1 MGWNPISGAVNFVK
15 DAFKGYTGQLQYE
28 LGVDTNR
35 QNLEL
40 ANTQVQRRKEDLIAA
55 GMNPALAADG
65 QGAAVT
71 MQTPEAPNMIGG
83 AMNAAQ
89 AILGMKQLKE
99 AILGQQKQN
108 NLTDSQI
115 AANHQSMLSTAED
128 IKAKRFDLME
138 RLYNFEKYKEAGVP
152 TNASSPV
159 KTVASIK
166 SAWQDFLKKHGIDTE
181 QAAKEWEAIQDSF
194 GDNSPADVLI
204 DSLTDKY
211 NKAAFERQE
220 SAGKRAATKEAI
232 NNLRELEKYKRSGQA
247 QIDRERREYLQ
258 KHHWRKGNP
267 WD

>member
-1 MGWNPISGAVNFVK
+1 MGWNPISAAVNFAK

-40 ANTQVQRRKEDLIAA
+40 ANNQVQRRKADLIAA
-55 GMNPALAADG
+55 GMNPALSADG

-152 TNASSPV
+152 TNSSSLI
-159 KTVASIK
+159 KTGVSLK
-166 SAWQDFLKKHGIDTE
+166 EAWNNFLKEHGVDTE
-181 QAAKEWEAIQDSF
+181 KAAKEWEAIQDSF
-194 GDNSPADVLI
+194 GDKAPADVII
-204 DSLTDKY
+204 DSLADKY
-211 NKAAFERQE
+211 NKVAFERQE

-232 NNLRELEKYKRSGQA
+232 KNLRELEKYKRSGQA
-247 QIDRERREYLQ
+247 QIDRERRERLQ
-258 KHHWRKGNP
+258 RTYWKKSNP